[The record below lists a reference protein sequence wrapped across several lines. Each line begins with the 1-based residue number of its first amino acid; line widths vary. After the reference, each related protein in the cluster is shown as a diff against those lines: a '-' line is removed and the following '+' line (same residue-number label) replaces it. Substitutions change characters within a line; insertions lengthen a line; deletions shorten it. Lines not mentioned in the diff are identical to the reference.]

1 MYIHKGTFGIYNNVG
16 PMYRSEG
23 AAMIYNKTINY
34 NNNYPMRDMMNYSYK
49 SDQTVVIYKN
59 KNPYAQLW

>member
-49 SDQTVVIYKN
+49 SD
-59 KNPYAQLW
+59 